1 MLRRDIRS
9 IRRTT
14 LEHIP
19 CLLEAQLAYANHDRT
34 TSRALLER
42 AEPLFVDG
50 GMALFAA
57 VCAWGLS
64 TVDTRDQAHR
74 VRAERWMKEQ
84 GIKNPRK
91 FVRLLA
97 PVFAE

>member
-9 IRRTT
+9 IRRAT

-19 CLLEAQLAYANHDRT
+19 CLLEAQLARLRDDDA
-34 TSRALLER
+34 SALALLER
-42 AEPLFVDG
+42 AERSFLES

-57 VCAWGLS
+57 VCAWGRS
-64 TVDTRDQAHR
+64 AVGARDPVHR
-74 VRAERWMKEQ
+74 KRAEQWMLDQ

-91 FVRLLA
+91 FVQLLA
-97 PVFAE
+97 PVFAA

>member
-9 IRRTT
+9 IRRAT
-14 LEHIP
+14 LEHIA
-19 CLLEAQLAYANHDRT
+19 CLLDAQLAYLNHDHT
-34 TSRALLER
+34 ECKALLER
-42 AEPLFVDG
+42 AERSFAQN

-64 TVDTRDQAHR
+64 SVGTRDPAHR
-74 VRAERWMKEQ
+74 ERAERWMKDE

-97 PVFAE
+97 PVFAD